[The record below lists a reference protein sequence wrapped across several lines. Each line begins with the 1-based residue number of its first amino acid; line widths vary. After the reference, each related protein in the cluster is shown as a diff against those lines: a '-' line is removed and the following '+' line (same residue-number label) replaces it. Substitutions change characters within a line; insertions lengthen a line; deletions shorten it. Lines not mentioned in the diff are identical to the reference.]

1 MRTNQ
6 DYKNAALD
14 RLRDNWSPAVLAT
27 IVITILCLVC
37 TGGQTVP
44 QYYVSN
50 ANTGLILWLCGGSF
64 LLSIFVINPLI
75 VGYDNAMRLFY
86 ERGDTEILS
95 NLFKIATTNYFHK
108 VWGMFLME
116 LKVFLWSL
124 LFLIPGI
131 IMSFS
136 YAMTPYILEEHPE
149 IGAWEASTRSKEIM
163 TGHRFD
169 LFWLYL
175 SFIGWALLCILTFG
189 IGLFWLIP
197 YMSASEIGF
206 YEDLKAEQGEEAVTP

>member
-27 IVITILCLVC
+27 IVITILCLAC

-44 QYYVSN
+44 QYVPN
-50 ANTGLILWLCGGSF
+50 ANTGLILWLCGGSL
-64 LLSIFVINPLI
+64 LLSVFVINPLI

>member
-27 IVITILCLVC
+27 IVITILCLAC

-44 QYYVSN
+44 QYVPN

>member
-27 IVITILCLVC
+27 IVITILCLAC

-44 QYYVSN
+44 QYVPN

-75 VGYDNAMRLFY
+75 VGYDNAMFFFN
-86 ERGDTEILS
+86 DTATTEILS
-95 NLFKIATTNYFHK
+95 NLFKIATSNYFHK

>member
-27 IVITILCLVC
+27 IVITILCLAC

-44 QYYVSN
+44 QYVPN

-64 LLSIFVINPLI
+64 LLSVFVINPLI

-95 NLFKIATTNYFHK
+95 NLFKIATSNYFHK

-116 LKVFLWSL
+116 LRVFLWSL

-175 SFIGWALLCILTFG
+175 SFIGWAVLCILTFG

>member
-27 IVITILCLVC
+27 IVITILCLAC

-44 QYYVSN
+44 QYVPN

-64 LLSIFVINPLI
+64 LLSVFVINPLI

>member
-27 IVITILCLVC
+27 IVITILCLAC

-44 QYYVSN
+44 QYVPN

-95 NLFKIATTNYFHK
+95 NLFKIATSNYLHK
-108 VWGMFLME
+108 VWGMFLMD

-206 YEDLKAEQGEEAVTP
+206 YEDLKAEQGEEAVTA

>member
-27 IVITILCLVC
+27 IVITILCLAC

-44 QYYVSN
+44 QYVPN

-95 NLFKIATTNYFHK
+95 NLFKIATSNYFHK

>member
-44 QYYVSN
+44 QYVPN

-64 LLSIFVINPLI
+64 LLAIFVINPLI

>member
-1 MRTNQ
+1 
-6 DYKNAALD
+6 
-14 RLRDNWSPAVLAT
+14 
-27 IVITILCLVC
+27 
-37 TGGQTVP
+37 
-44 QYYVSN
+44 
-50 ANTGLILWLCGGSF
+50 
-64 LLSIFVINPLI
+64 
-75 VGYDNAMRLFY
+75 MRLFY

-95 NLFKIATTNYFHK
+95 NLFKIATSNYLHK

-149 IGAWEASTRSKEIM
+149 IGAWDASTRSKEIM

-175 SFIGWALLCILTFG
+175 SFIGWAVLCILTFG